1 MILKNVENKENKTAT
16 FQVESD
22 AAEFESAVNG
32 AYLKNKASI
41 NIPGFRKGKAPRAVV
56 EGMYGAEVF
65 YQDAMDE
72 LAPKAFEFGLDE
84 SKLRMVGTPS
94 IVDVNVTDDRTASYT
109 FEVTLYPEVTLCQ
122 YKGLEAE
129 HKDESVSDEDVDNE
143 LNSVRKRNARMIDID
158 DRAAELGDTVDIDFD
173 GYLDGERFDGGKAE
187 GYSLE
192 LGSNSFVPGFEDQV
206 VGMKIGEE
214 KDIDI
219 TFPENYT
226 PELAGKAVVF
236 KIKLNGITTPELPEL
251 DDEFAKDVSE
261 FDTLDEYKTSLRG
274 DLEKRKKDEAENDFR
289 ANILKQAVNNLQAEI
304 PECMILEKV
313 EQTIRDNGAVPA
325 TIAVIGGR
333 LKAGLSH
340 EEIEYL
346 GKTGRGV
353 AKASRRDLP
362 ALVARGADGATTVTT
377 TMIIAHMA
385 GINVFATGGIGGV
398 HRGAEVTMDI
408 SADLE
413 ELAQTPV
420 MVVCAGA
427 KSILDLG
434 LTLEYLETKGVPVIG
449 YSTDE
454 LPAFYTRKSG
464 FGVDYRVDS
473 PEELAAMFRA
483 QRELNYKGGMLVT
496 NPIPEQYAMDKE
508 VIDKAIEQALAEA
521 KEQHV
526 HGKETTPFL
535 LARVV
540 ELTGGDSLESNI
552 KLVLNNAT
560 VAAKTA
566 AELAK

>member
-109 FEVTLYPEVTLCQ
+109 FEVTLYPEVTLGQ

-129 HKDESVSDEDVDNE
+129 RKDESVSDEDVDNE

-192 LGSNSFVPGFEDQV
+192 LGSNSFVPGFEDQI

-214 KDIDI
+214 KDINI

-261 FDTLDEYKTSLRG
+261 FDTLDEYKGSLREN
-274 DLEKRKKDEAENDFR
+274 LEKRKKDEAENDFR
-289 ANILKQAVNNLQAEI
+289 ANVLKQAVNNLKAEI

-313 EQTIRDNGAVPA
+313 EQTIRDYASNFGMTDRSVPLEN
-325 TIAVIGGR
+325 
-333 LKAGLSH
+333 LKEMMGLSDEVVENNIRPAAEFQVKTDLLLDKIKD
-340 EEIEYL
+340 EEKLEVTEEAFNEYL
-346 GKTGRGV
+346 N
-353 AKASRRDLP
+353 KAAEDVK
-362 ALVARGADGATTVTT
+362 ATADQLKNYFGEAFIKAEQLKEMATNL
-377 TMIIAHMA
+377 I
-385 GINVFATGGIGGV
+385 
-398 HRGAEVTMDI
+398 
-408 SADLE
+408 
-413 ELAQTPV
+413 
-420 MVVCAGA
+420 
-427 KSILDLG
+427 
-434 LTLEYLETKGVPVIG
+434 
-449 YSTDE
+449 
-454 LPAFYTRKSG
+454 
-464 FGVDYRVDS
+464 VDS
-473 PEELAAMFRA
+473 AKVKAAEAEEKPKKARKPKAPKA
-483 QRELNYKGGMLVT
+483 E
-496 NPIPEQYAMDKE
+496 
-508 VIDKAIEQALAEA
+508 DKAEETEA
-521 KEQHV
+521 
-526 HGKETTPFL
+526 
-535 LARVV
+535 
-540 ELTGGDSLESNI
+540 
-552 KLVLNNAT
+552 
-560 VAAKTA
+560 A
-566 AELAK
+566 AEEPKAE

>member
-109 FEVTLYPEVTLCQ
+109 FEVTLYPEVTLGQ

-129 HKDESVSDEDVDNE
+129 RKDESVSDEDVDNE

-158 DRAAELGDTVDIDFD
+158 DRAAEMGDTVDIDFD

-192 LGSNSFVPGFEDQV
+192 LGSNSFVPGFEDQI

-214 KDIDI
+214 KDINI

-236 KIKLNGITTPELPEL
+236 KIKLNGITAPELPEL

-261 FDTLDEYKTSLRG
+261 FDTLDEYKGSLREN
-274 DLEKRKKDEAENDFR
+274 LEKRKKDEAENDFR
-289 ANILKQAVNNLQAEI
+289 ANVLKQAVNNLKAEI

-313 EQTIRDNGAVPA
+313 EQTIRDYASNFGMTDRSVPLEN
-325 TIAVIGGR
+325 
-333 LKAGLSH
+333 LKEMMGLSDEVVENNIRPAAEFQVKTDLLLDKIKD
-340 EEIEYL
+340 EEKLEVTEEAFNEYL
-346 GKTGRGV
+346 NKV
-353 AKASRRDLP
+353 AEDVKAT
-362 ALVARGADGATTVTT
+362 ADQLKNYFGEAFIKAEQLKEMATNLIVDS
-377 TMIIAHMA
+377 AKVKA
-385 GINVFATGGIGGV
+385 
-398 HRGAEVTMDI
+398 AET
-408 SADLE
+408 E
-413 ELAQTPV
+413 EKP
-420 MVVCAGA
+420 
-427 KSILDLG
+427 K
-434 LTLEYLETKGVPVIG
+434 K
-449 YSTDE
+449 
-454 LPAFYTRKSG
+454 TRKP
-464 FGVDYRVDS
+464 RA
-473 PEELAAMFRA
+473 PKAEKKAEET
-483 QRELNYKGGMLVT
+483 ET
-496 NPIPEQYAMDKE
+496 
-508 VIDKAIEQALAEA
+508 AEA
-521 KEQHV
+521 
-526 HGKETTPFL
+526 
-535 LARVV
+535 
-540 ELTGGDSLESNI
+540 
-552 KLVLNNAT
+552 
-560 VAAKTA
+560 
-566 AELAK
+566 AEPASEEPKAE

>member
-109 FEVTLYPEVTLCQ
+109 FEVTLYPEVTLGQ

-129 HKDESVSDEDVDNE
+129 RKDESVSDEDVDNE

-158 DRAAELGDTVDIDFD
+158 DRAAEMGDTVDIDFD

-192 LGSNSFVPGFEDQV
+192 LGSNSFVPGFEEQV
-206 VGMKIGEE
+206 AGMKIGEE

-261 FDTLDEYKTSLRG
+261 FDTLDEYKTSLRE

-289 ANILKQAVNNLQAEI
+289 ANILKQAVNNIQAEI

-313 EQTIRDNGAVPA
+313 EQTIRDYASNFGMTDRSVPLES
-325 TIAVIGGR
+325 
-333 LKAGLSH
+333 LKEMMGLSDEVVENNIRPAAEFQVKTDLLLDKIK
-340 EEIEYL
+340 EEEKLEVTEEAFNEYL
-346 GKTGRGV
+346 NKV
-353 AKASRRDLP
+353 AEDVKAT
-362 ALVARGADGATTVTT
+362 ADQLKNYFGEAFIKAEQLKEMATNL
-377 TMIIAHMA
+377 I
-385 GINVFATGGIGGV
+385 
-398 HRGAEVTMDI
+398 
-408 SADLE
+408 
-413 ELAQTPV
+413 
-420 MVVCAGA
+420 
-427 KSILDLG
+427 
-434 LTLEYLETKGVPVIG
+434 
-449 YSTDE
+449 
-454 LPAFYTRKSG
+454 
-464 FGVDYRVDS
+464 VDS
-473 PEELAAMFRA
+473 A
-483 QRELNYKGGMLVT
+483 KV
-496 NPIPEQYAMDKE
+496 
-508 VIDKAIEQALAEA
+508 KAAEA
-521 KEQHV
+521 EEKPKKARKPKAPKAEE
-526 HGKETTPFL
+526 KAEETE
-535 LARVV
+535 A
-540 ELTGGDSLESNI
+540 
-552 KLVLNNAT
+552 
-560 VAAKTA
+560 A
-566 AELAK
+566 AEEPKAE

>member
-109 FEVTLYPEVTLCQ
+109 FEVTLYPEVTLGQ

-129 HKDESVSDEDVDNE
+129 RKDESVSDEDVDNE

-158 DRAAELGDTVDIDFD
+158 DRAAEMGDTVDIDFD

-192 LGSNSFVPGFEDQV
+192 LGSNSFVPGFEDQI

-261 FDTLDEYKTSLRG
+261 FDTLDEYKGSLREN
-274 DLEKRKKDEAENDFR
+274 LEKRKKDEAENDFR
-289 ANILKQAVNNLQAEI
+289 ANVLKQAVNNLKAEI

-313 EQTIRDNGAVPA
+313 EQTIRDYASNFGMTDRSVPLEN
-325 TIAVIGGR
+325 
-333 LKAGLSH
+333 LKEMMGLSDEVVENNIRPAAEFQVKTDLLLDKIKD
-340 EEIEYL
+340 EEKLEVTEEAFNEYL
-346 GKTGRGV
+346 NKV
-353 AKASRRDLP
+353 AEDVKAT
-362 ALVARGADGATTVTT
+362 ADQLKNYFGEAFIKAEQLKEMATNL
-377 TMIIAHMA
+377 I
-385 GINVFATGGIGGV
+385 
-398 HRGAEVTMDI
+398 
-408 SADLE
+408 
-413 ELAQTPV
+413 
-420 MVVCAGA
+420 
-427 KSILDLG
+427 
-434 LTLEYLETKGVPVIG
+434 
-449 YSTDE
+449 
-454 LPAFYTRKSG
+454 
-464 FGVDYRVDS
+464 VDS
-473 PEELAAMFRA
+473 A
-483 QRELNYKGGMLVT
+483 KV
-496 NPIPEQYAMDKE
+496 
-508 VIDKAIEQALAEA
+508 KAAEA
-521 KEQHV
+521 
-526 HGKETTPFL
+526 ETEEKPKK
-535 LARVV
+535 ARKPRAPKA
-540 ELTGGDSLESNI
+540 E
-552 KLVLNNAT
+552 K
-560 VAAKTA
+560 A
-566 AELAK
+566 AEETETAEAAEPAAEEPKAE

>member
-109 FEVTLYPEVTLCQ
+109 FEVTLYPEVTLGQ

-173 GYLDGERFDGGKAE
+173 GYLDGERSE

-313 EQTIRDNGAVPA
+313 EQTIRDYASNFGMTDRSVPLEN
-325 TIAVIGGR
+325 
-333 LKAGLSH
+333 LKEMMGLSDEVVENNIRPAAEFQVKTDLLLDKIKD
-340 EEIEYL
+340 EEKLEVTEEAFNEYL
-346 GKTGRGV
+346 NKV
-353 AKASRRDLP
+353 AEDVKAT
-362 ALVARGADGATTVTT
+362 ADQLKNYFGEAFIKAEQLKEMATNL
-377 TMIIAHMA
+377 I
-385 GINVFATGGIGGV
+385 
-398 HRGAEVTMDI
+398 
-408 SADLE
+408 
-413 ELAQTPV
+413 
-420 MVVCAGA
+420 
-427 KSILDLG
+427 
-434 LTLEYLETKGVPVIG
+434 
-449 YSTDE
+449 
-454 LPAFYTRKSG
+454 
-464 FGVDYRVDS
+464 VDS
-473 PEELAAMFRA
+473 AKVKAAEAEEKPKKARKPKTPKA
-483 QRELNYKGGMLVT
+483 
-496 NPIPEQYAMDKE
+496 D
-508 VIDKAIEQALAEA
+508 DKAEETEA
-521 KEQHV
+521 
-526 HGKETTPFL
+526 
-535 LARVV
+535 
-540 ELTGGDSLESNI
+540 
-552 KLVLNNAT
+552 
-560 VAAKTA
+560 A
-566 AELAK
+566 AEEPKAE

>member
-109 FEVTLYPEVTLCQ
+109 FEVTLYPEVTLGQ

-129 HKDESVSDEDVDNE
+129 RKDESVSDEDVDNE

-261 FDTLDEYKTSLRG
+261 FDTLDEYKGSLREN
-274 DLEKRKKDEAENDFR
+274 LEKRKKDEAENDFR
-289 ANILKQAVNNLQAEI
+289 ANVLKQAVNNLKAEI

-313 EQTIRDNGAVPA
+313 EQTIRDYASNFGMTDRSVPLEN
-325 TIAVIGGR
+325 
-333 LKAGLSH
+333 LKEMMGLSDEVVENNIRPAAEFQVKTDLLLDKIKD
-340 EEIEYL
+340 EEKLEVTEEAFNEYL
-346 GKTGRGV
+346 NKV
-353 AKASRRDLP
+353 AEDVKAT
-362 ALVARGADGATTVTT
+362 ADQLKNYFGEAFIKAEQLKEMATNL
-377 TMIIAHMA
+377 I
-385 GINVFATGGIGGV
+385 
-398 HRGAEVTMDI
+398 
-408 SADLE
+408 
-413 ELAQTPV
+413 
-420 MVVCAGA
+420 
-427 KSILDLG
+427 
-434 LTLEYLETKGVPVIG
+434 
-449 YSTDE
+449 
-454 LPAFYTRKSG
+454 
-464 FGVDYRVDS
+464 VDS
-473 PEELAAMFRA
+473 AKVKAAEAEEKPKKARKPKAPKA
-483 QRELNYKGGMLVT
+483 E
-496 NPIPEQYAMDKE
+496 
-508 VIDKAIEQALAEA
+508 DKAEETEA
-521 KEQHV
+521 
-526 HGKETTPFL
+526 
-535 LARVV
+535 
-540 ELTGGDSLESNI
+540 
-552 KLVLNNAT
+552 
-560 VAAKTA
+560 A
-566 AELAK
+566 AEEPKAE

>member
-94 IVDVNVTDDRTASYT
+94 IVDVNLTDDRTASYT
-109 FEVTLYPEVTLCQ
+109 FEVTLYPEVTLGQ

-129 HKDESVSDEDVDNE
+129 RKDESVSDEDVDNE

-192 LGSNSFVPGFEDQV
+192 LGSNSFVPGFEDQI

-214 KDIDI
+214 KDINI

-261 FDTLDEYKTSLRG
+261 FDTLDEYKGSLREN
-274 DLEKRKKDEAENDFR
+274 LEKRKKDEAENDFR
-289 ANILKQAVNNLQAEI
+289 ANVLKQAVNNLKAEI

-313 EQTIRDNGAVPA
+313 EQTIRDYASNFGMTDRSVPLEN
-325 TIAVIGGR
+325 
-333 LKAGLSH
+333 LKEMMGLSDEVVENNIRPAAEFQVKTDLLLDKIKD
-340 EEIEYL
+340 EEKIEVTEEAFNEYL
-346 GKTGRGV
+346 NKV
-353 AKASRRDLP
+353 AEDVKAT
-362 ALVARGADGATTVTT
+362 ADQLKNYFGEAFIKAEQLKEMATNL
-377 TMIIAHMA
+377 I
-385 GINVFATGGIGGV
+385 
-398 HRGAEVTMDI
+398 
-408 SADLE
+408 
-413 ELAQTPV
+413 
-420 MVVCAGA
+420 
-427 KSILDLG
+427 
-434 LTLEYLETKGVPVIG
+434 
-449 YSTDE
+449 
-454 LPAFYTRKSG
+454 
-464 FGVDYRVDS
+464 VDS
-473 PEELAAMFRA
+473 AKVKAAEAEEKPKKARKPKAPKA
-483 QRELNYKGGMLVT
+483 E
-496 NPIPEQYAMDKE
+496 
-508 VIDKAIEQALAEA
+508 DKAEETEA
-521 KEQHV
+521 
-526 HGKETTPFL
+526 
-535 LARVV
+535 
-540 ELTGGDSLESNI
+540 
-552 KLVLNNAT
+552 
-560 VAAKTA
+560 A
-566 AELAK
+566 AEEPKAE

>member
-109 FEVTLYPEVTLCQ
+109 FEVTLYPEVTLGQ

-129 HKDESVSDEDVDNE
+129 RKDESVSDEDVDNE

-158 DRAAELGDTVDIDFD
+158 DRAAEMGDTVDIDFD

-192 LGSNSFVPGFEDQV
+192 LGSNSFVPGFEDQI

-261 FDTLDEYKTSLRG
+261 FDTLDEYKGSLREN
-274 DLEKRKKDEAENDFR
+274 LEKRKKDEAENDFR
-289 ANILKQAVNNLQAEI
+289 ANVLKQAVNNLKAEI

-313 EQTIRDNGAVPA
+313 EQTIRDYASNFGMTDRSVPLEN
-325 TIAVIGGR
+325 
-333 LKAGLSH
+333 LKEMMGLSDEVVENNIRPAAEFQVKTDLLLDKIKD
-340 EEIEYL
+340 EEKLEVTEEAFNEYL
-346 GKTGRGV
+346 NKV
-353 AKASRRDLP
+353 AEDVKAT
-362 ALVARGADGATTVTT
+362 ADQLKNYFGEAFIKAEQLKEMATNL
-377 TMIIAHMA
+377 I
-385 GINVFATGGIGGV
+385 
-398 HRGAEVTMDI
+398 
-408 SADLE
+408 
-413 ELAQTPV
+413 
-420 MVVCAGA
+420 
-427 KSILDLG
+427 
-434 LTLEYLETKGVPVIG
+434 
-449 YSTDE
+449 
-454 LPAFYTRKSG
+454 
-464 FGVDYRVDS
+464 VDS
-473 PEELAAMFRA
+473 A
-483 QRELNYKGGMLVT
+483 KV
-496 NPIPEQYAMDKE
+496 
-508 VIDKAIEQALAEA
+508 KAAEA
-521 KEQHV
+521 
-526 HGKETTPFL
+526 ETEEKPKK
-535 LARVV
+535 ARKPRAPKA
-540 ELTGGDSLESNI
+540 E
-552 KLVLNNAT
+552 K
-560 VAAKTA
+560 A
-566 AELAK
+566 AEETENAEAAEPAAEEPKAE

>member
-41 NIPGFRKGKAPRAVV
+41 NIPGFRKGKAPRTVV

-109 FEVTLYPEVTLCQ
+109 FEVTLYPEVTLGQ

-129 HKDESVSDEDVDNE
+129 RKDESVSDEDVDNE

-158 DRAAELGDTVDIDFD
+158 DRAAEMGDTVDIDFD

-192 LGSNSFVPGFEDQV
+192 LGSNSFVPGFEDQI

-261 FDTLDEYKTSLRG
+261 FDTLDEYKGSLREN
-274 DLEKRKKDEAENDFR
+274 LEKRKKDEAENDFR
-289 ANILKQAVNNLQAEI
+289 ANVLKQAVNNLKAEI

-313 EQTIRDNGAVPA
+313 EQTIRDYASNFGMTDRSVPLES
-325 TIAVIGGR
+325 
-333 LKAGLSH
+333 LKEMMGLSDEVVENNIRPAAEFQVKTDLLLDKIKD
-340 EEIEYL
+340 EEKLEVTEEAFNEYL
-346 GKTGRGV
+346 DKV
-353 AKASRRDLP
+353 AEDVKAT
-362 ALVARGADGATTVTT
+362 ADQLKNYFGEAFIKAEQLKEMATNLIVDS
-377 TMIIAHMA
+377 AKVKA
-385 GINVFATGGIGGV
+385 
-398 HRGAEVTMDI
+398 AET
-408 SADLE
+408 E
-413 ELAQTPV
+413 EKPR
-420 MVVCAGA
+420 
-427 KSILDLG
+427 K
-434 LTLEYLETKGVPVIG
+434 
-449 YSTDE
+449 
-454 LPAFYTRKSG
+454 TRKP
-464 FGVDYRVDS
+464 RA
-473 PEELAAMFRA
+473 PKAEKKAEET
-483 QRELNYKGGMLVT
+483 ET
-496 NPIPEQYAMDKE
+496 
-508 VIDKAIEQALAEA
+508 AEA
-521 KEQHV
+521 
-526 HGKETTPFL
+526 
-535 LARVV
+535 
-540 ELTGGDSLESNI
+540 
-552 KLVLNNAT
+552 
-560 VAAKTA
+560 
-566 AELAK
+566 AEPAEEEPKAE

>member
-109 FEVTLYPEVTLCQ
+109 FEVTLYPEVTLGQ

-129 HKDESVSDEDVDNE
+129 RKDESVSDEDIDNE

-158 DRAAELGDTVDIDFD
+158 DRAAEMGDTVDIDFD

-192 LGSNSFVPGFEDQV
+192 LGSNSFVPGFEDQI

-236 KIKLNGITTPELPEL
+236 KIKLNGITTSELPEL

-261 FDTLDEYKTSLRG
+261 FDTLDEYKGSLREN
-274 DLEKRKKDEAENDFR
+274 LEKRKKDEAENDFR
-289 ANILKQAVNNLQAEI
+289 ANVLKQAVNNLKAEI

-313 EQTIRDNGAVPA
+313 EQTIRDYASNFGMTDRSVPLESLKEMMGLSDEVVENNIRPAAEFQVKTDLLLDKIKDEEKLEVTEEAFNEYLNKVAEDVKATADQLKNYFGEAFIKAEQLKEMATNLIVDSAKVKAAETEEKPKKARKPRAPKAEKKAEETETAEPA
-325 TIAVIGGR
+325 TEEP
-333 LKAGLSH
+333 KA
-340 EEIEYL
+340 E
-346 GKTGRGV
+346 
-353 AKASRRDLP
+353 
-362 ALVARGADGATTVTT
+362 
-377 TMIIAHMA
+377 
-385 GINVFATGGIGGV
+385 
-398 HRGAEVTMDI
+398 
-408 SADLE
+408 
-413 ELAQTPV
+413 
-420 MVVCAGA
+420 
-427 KSILDLG
+427 
-434 LTLEYLETKGVPVIG
+434 
-449 YSTDE
+449 
-454 LPAFYTRKSG
+454 
-464 FGVDYRVDS
+464 
-473 PEELAAMFRA
+473 
-483 QRELNYKGGMLVT
+483 
-496 NPIPEQYAMDKE
+496 
-508 VIDKAIEQALAEA
+508 
-521 KEQHV
+521 
-526 HGKETTPFL
+526 
-535 LARVV
+535 
-540 ELTGGDSLESNI
+540 
-552 KLVLNNAT
+552 
-560 VAAKTA
+560 
-566 AELAK
+566 

>member
-109 FEVTLYPEVTLCQ
+109 FEVTLYPEVTLGQ

-129 HKDESVSDEDVDNE
+129 RKDESVSDEDVDNE

-158 DRAAELGDTVDIDFD
+158 DRAAEMGDTVDIDFD

-261 FDTLDEYKTSLRG
+261 FDTLDEYKASLRG

-313 EQTIRDNGAVPA
+313 EQTIRDYASNFGMTDRSVPLEN
-325 TIAVIGGR
+325 
-333 LKAGLSH
+333 LKEMMGLSDEVVENNIRPAAEFQVKTDLLLDKIKD
-340 EEIEYL
+340 EEKLEVTEEAFNEYL
-346 GKTGRGV
+346 NKV
-353 AKASRRDLP
+353 AEDVKAT
-362 ALVARGADGATTVTT
+362 ADQLKNYFGEAFIKAEQLKEMATNL
-377 TMIIAHMA
+377 I
-385 GINVFATGGIGGV
+385 
-398 HRGAEVTMDI
+398 
-408 SADLE
+408 
-413 ELAQTPV
+413 
-420 MVVCAGA
+420 
-427 KSILDLG
+427 
-434 LTLEYLETKGVPVIG
+434 
-449 YSTDE
+449 
-454 LPAFYTRKSG
+454 
-464 FGVDYRVDS
+464 VDS
-473 PEELAAMFRA
+473 AKVKAAEAEEKPKKARKPKAPKA
-483 QRELNYKGGMLVT
+483 E
-496 NPIPEQYAMDKE
+496 
-508 VIDKAIEQALAEA
+508 DKAEETEA
-521 KEQHV
+521 
-526 HGKETTPFL
+526 
-535 LARVV
+535 
-540 ELTGGDSLESNI
+540 
-552 KLVLNNAT
+552 
-560 VAAKTA
+560 A
-566 AELAK
+566 AEEPKAE

>member
-109 FEVTLYPEVTLCQ
+109 FEVTLYPEVTLGQ

-129 HKDESVSDEDVDNE
+129 RKDESVSDEDVDNE

-192 LGSNSFVPGFEDQV
+192 LGSNSFVPGFEDQI

-214 KDIDI
+214 KDINI

-261 FDTLDEYKTSLRG
+261 FDTLDEYKGSLREN
-274 DLEKRKKDEAENDFR
+274 LEKRKKDEAENDFR
-289 ANILKQAVNNLQAEI
+289 ANVLKQAVNNLKAEI

-313 EQTIRDNGAVPA
+313 EQTIRDYASNFGMTDRSVPLEN
-325 TIAVIGGR
+325 
-333 LKAGLSH
+333 LKEMMGLSDEVVENNIRPAAEFQVKTDLLLDKIKD
-340 EEIEYL
+340 EEKLEVTEEAFNEYL
-346 GKTGRGV
+346 NKV
-353 AKASRRDLP
+353 AEDVKAT
-362 ALVARGADGATTVTT
+362 ADQLKNYFGEAFIKAEQLKEMATNL
-377 TMIIAHMA
+377 I
-385 GINVFATGGIGGV
+385 
-398 HRGAEVTMDI
+398 
-408 SADLE
+408 
-413 ELAQTPV
+413 
-420 MVVCAGA
+420 
-427 KSILDLG
+427 
-434 LTLEYLETKGVPVIG
+434 
-449 YSTDE
+449 
-454 LPAFYTRKSG
+454 
-464 FGVDYRVDS
+464 VDS
-473 PEELAAMFRA
+473 AKVKAAEAEEKPKKARKPKAPKA
-483 QRELNYKGGMLVT
+483 E
-496 NPIPEQYAMDKE
+496 
-508 VIDKAIEQALAEA
+508 DKAEETEA
-521 KEQHV
+521 
-526 HGKETTPFL
+526 
-535 LARVV
+535 
-540 ELTGGDSLESNI
+540 
-552 KLVLNNAT
+552 
-560 VAAKTA
+560 A
-566 AELAK
+566 AEEPKAE

>member
-41 NIPGFRKGKAPRAVV
+41 NIPGFRKGKAPRTVV

-94 IVDVNVTDDRTASYT
+94 IVDVTVTDDRTASYT
-109 FEVTLYPEVTLCQ
+109 FEVTLYPEVTLGQ

-129 HKDESVSDEDVDNE
+129 RKDESVSDEDVDNE

-158 DRAAELGDTVDIDFD
+158 GRAAELGDTVDIDFD

-192 LGSNSFVPGFEDQV
+192 LGSNSFVPGFEDQI

-261 FDTLDEYKTSLRG
+261 FDTLDEYKGSLREN
-274 DLEKRKKDEAENDFR
+274 LEKRKKDEAENDFR
-289 ANILKQAVNNLQAEI
+289 ANILKQAVNNLKAEI

-313 EQTIRDNGAVPA
+313 EQTIRDYASNFGMTDRSVPLEN
-325 TIAVIGGR
+325 
-333 LKAGLSH
+333 LKEMMGLSDEVVENNIRPAAEFQVKTDLLLDKIKD
-340 EEIEYL
+340 EEKLEVTEEAFNEYL
-346 GKTGRGV
+346 NKV
-353 AKASRRDLP
+353 AEDVKAT
-362 ALVARGADGATTVTT
+362 ADQLKNYFGEAFIKAEQLKEMATNL
-377 TMIIAHMA
+377 I
-385 GINVFATGGIGGV
+385 
-398 HRGAEVTMDI
+398 
-408 SADLE
+408 
-413 ELAQTPV
+413 
-420 MVVCAGA
+420 
-427 KSILDLG
+427 
-434 LTLEYLETKGVPVIG
+434 
-449 YSTDE
+449 
-454 LPAFYTRKSG
+454 
-464 FGVDYRVDS
+464 VDS
-473 PEELAAMFRA
+473 AKVKAAEAEEKPKKARKPKAPKA
-483 QRELNYKGGMLVT
+483 E
-496 NPIPEQYAMDKE
+496 
-508 VIDKAIEQALAEA
+508 DKAEETEA
-521 KEQHV
+521 
-526 HGKETTPFL
+526 
-535 LARVV
+535 
-540 ELTGGDSLESNI
+540 
-552 KLVLNNAT
+552 
-560 VAAKTA
+560 A
-566 AELAK
+566 AEEPKAE

>member
-109 FEVTLYPEVTLCQ
+109 FEVTLYPEVTLGQ

-129 HKDESVSDEDVDNE
+129 RKDESVSDEDVDNE

-214 KDIDI
+214 KDINI

-261 FDTLDEYKTSLRG
+261 FDTLDEYKTSLRE
-274 DLEKRKKDEAENDFR
+274 DLEKRRKDEAENDFR

-313 EQTIRDNGAVPA
+313 EQTIRDYASNFGMTDRSVPLEN
-325 TIAVIGGR
+325 
-333 LKAGLSH
+333 LKEMMGLSDEVVENNIRPAAEFQVKTDLLLDKIK
-340 EEIEYL
+340 EEEKLEVTEEAFNEYL
-346 GKTGRGV
+346 NKV
-353 AKASRRDLP
+353 AEDVKAT
-362 ALVARGADGATTVTT
+362 ADQLKNYFGEAFIKAEQLKEMATNL
-377 TMIIAHMA
+377 I
-385 GINVFATGGIGGV
+385 
-398 HRGAEVTMDI
+398 
-408 SADLE
+408 
-413 ELAQTPV
+413 
-420 MVVCAGA
+420 
-427 KSILDLG
+427 
-434 LTLEYLETKGVPVIG
+434 
-449 YSTDE
+449 
-454 LPAFYTRKSG
+454 
-464 FGVDYRVDS
+464 VDS
-473 PEELAAMFRA
+473 AKVKAVEEEEKPKKAA
-483 QRELNYKGGMLVT
+483 KKT
-496 NPIPEQYAMDKE
+496 
-508 VIDKAIEQALAEA
+508 KAPKAEQAEETEA
-521 KEQHV
+521 
-526 HGKETTPFL
+526 
-535 LARVV
+535 
-540 ELTGGDSLESNI
+540 
-552 KLVLNNAT
+552 
-560 VAAKTA
+560 A
-566 AELAK
+566 AEEPKAE

>member
-94 IVDVNVTDDRTASYT
+94 IIDVNVTDDRTASYT
-109 FEVTLYPEVTLCQ
+109 FEVTLYPEVTLGQ

-129 HKDESVSDEDVDNE
+129 RKDESVSDEDVDNE

-158 DRAAELGDTVDIDFD
+158 DRAAEMGDTVDIDFD

-192 LGSNSFVPGFEDQV
+192 LGSNSFVPGFEDQI

-236 KIKLNGITTPELPEL
+236 KIKLNGITAPELPEL

-261 FDTLDEYKTSLRG
+261 FDTLDEYKGSLREN
-274 DLEKRKKDEAENDFR
+274 LEKRKKDEAENDFR
-289 ANILKQAVNNLQAEI
+289 ANVLKQAVNNLKAEI

-313 EQTIRDNGAVPA
+313 EQTIRDYASNFGMTDRSVPLEN
-325 TIAVIGGR
+325 
-333 LKAGLSH
+333 LKEMMGLSDEVVENNIRPAAEFQVKTDLLLDKIKD
-340 EEIEYL
+340 EEKLEVTEEAFNEYL
-346 GKTGRGV
+346 NKV
-353 AKASRRDLP
+353 AEDVKAT
-362 ALVARGADGATTVTT
+362 ADQLKNYFGEAFIKAEQLKEMATNL
-377 TMIIAHMA
+377 I
-385 GINVFATGGIGGV
+385 
-398 HRGAEVTMDI
+398 
-408 SADLE
+408 
-413 ELAQTPV
+413 
-420 MVVCAGA
+420 
-427 KSILDLG
+427 
-434 LTLEYLETKGVPVIG
+434 
-449 YSTDE
+449 
-454 LPAFYTRKSG
+454 
-464 FGVDYRVDS
+464 VDS
-473 PEELAAMFRA
+473 AKVKAAETEEKPKKTKKPRA
-483 QRELNYKGGMLVT
+483 
-496 NPIPEQYAMDKE
+496 P
-508 VIDKAIEQALAEA
+508 KAEKKAEETETAEA
-521 KEQHV
+521 AEPASEEPKE
-526 HGKETTPFL
+526 E
-535 LARVV
+535 
-540 ELTGGDSLESNI
+540 
-552 KLVLNNAT
+552 
-560 VAAKTA
+560 
-566 AELAK
+566 

>member
-1 MILKNVENKENKTAT
+1 MILKNVENKENNTAT

-109 FEVTLYPEVTLCQ
+109 FEVTLYPEVTLGQ

-129 HKDESVSDEDVDNE
+129 RKDESVSDEDVDNE

-192 LGSNSFVPGFEDQV
+192 LGSNSFVPGFEDQI

-313 EQTIRDNGAVPA
+313 EQTIRDYASNFGMTDRSVPLEN
-325 TIAVIGGR
+325 
-333 LKAGLSH
+333 LKEMMGLSDEVVENNIRPAAEFQVKTDLLLDKIKD
-340 EEIEYL
+340 EEKLEVTEEAFNEYL
-346 GKTGRGV
+346 NKV
-353 AKASRRDLP
+353 AEDVKAT
-362 ALVARGADGATTVTT
+362 ADQLKNYFGEAFIKAEQLKEMATNLIVDS
-377 TMIIAHMA
+377 AKVKA
-385 GINVFATGGIGGV
+385 
-398 HRGAEVTMDI
+398 AET
-408 SADLE
+408 E
-413 ELAQTPV
+413 EKP
-420 MVVCAGA
+420 
-427 KSILDLG
+427 K
-434 LTLEYLETKGVPVIG
+434 K
-449 YSTDE
+449 
-454 LPAFYTRKSG
+454 TRKP
-464 FGVDYRVDS
+464 RA
-473 PEELAAMFRA
+473 PKAEKKAEET
-483 QRELNYKGGMLVT
+483 ET
-496 NPIPEQYAMDKE
+496 
-508 VIDKAIEQALAEA
+508 AEA
-521 KEQHV
+521 
-526 HGKETTPFL
+526 
-535 LARVV
+535 
-540 ELTGGDSLESNI
+540 
-552 KLVLNNAT
+552 
-560 VAAKTA
+560 
-566 AELAK
+566 AEPAEEEPKAE

>member
-41 NIPGFRKGKAPRAVV
+41 NIPGFRKGKAPRTVV

-109 FEVTLYPEVTLCQ
+109 FEVTLYPEVTLGQ

-129 HKDESVSDEDVDNE
+129 RKDESVSDEDVDNE

-192 LGSNSFVPGFEDQV
+192 LGSNSFVPGFEDQI

-261 FDTLDEYKTSLRG
+261 FDTLDEYKTSLRW

-313 EQTIRDNGAVPA
+313 EQTIRDYASNFGMTDRSVPLEN
-325 TIAVIGGR
+325 
-333 LKAGLSH
+333 LKEMMGLSDEVVENNIRPAAEFQVKTDLLLDKIKD
-340 EEIEYL
+340 EEKLEVTEEAFNEYL
-346 GKTGRGV
+346 NKV
-353 AKASRRDLP
+353 AEDVKAT
-362 ALVARGADGATTVTT
+362 ADQLKNYFGEAFIKAEQLKEMATNL
-377 TMIIAHMA
+377 I
-385 GINVFATGGIGGV
+385 
-398 HRGAEVTMDI
+398 
-408 SADLE
+408 
-413 ELAQTPV
+413 
-420 MVVCAGA
+420 
-427 KSILDLG
+427 
-434 LTLEYLETKGVPVIG
+434 
-449 YSTDE
+449 
-454 LPAFYTRKSG
+454 
-464 FGVDYRVDS
+464 VDS
-473 PEELAAMFRA
+473 AKVKAAEAEEKPKKARKPKAPKA
-483 QRELNYKGGMLVT
+483 E
-496 NPIPEQYAMDKE
+496 
-508 VIDKAIEQALAEA
+508 DKAEETEA
-521 KEQHV
+521 
-526 HGKETTPFL
+526 
-535 LARVV
+535 
-540 ELTGGDSLESNI
+540 
-552 KLVLNNAT
+552 
-560 VAAKTA
+560 A
-566 AELAK
+566 AEEPKAE

>member
-94 IVDVNVTDDRTASYT
+94 IIDVNVTDDRTASYT
-109 FEVTLYPEVTLCQ
+109 FEVTLYPEVTLGQ

-129 HKDESVSDEDVDNE
+129 RKDESVSDEDVDNE

-158 DRAAELGDTVDIDFD
+158 DRAAEMGDTVDIDFD

-192 LGSNSFVPGFEDQV
+192 LGSNSFVPGFEDQII
-206 VGMKIGEE
+206 GMKIGEE

-236 KIKLNGITTPELPEL
+236 EIKLNGITTPELPEL

-261 FDTLDEYKTSLRG
+261 FDTLDEYKGSLREN
-274 DLEKRKKDEAENDFR
+274 LEKRKKDEAENDFR
-289 ANILKQAVNNLQAEI
+289 ANVLKQAVNNLKAEI

-313 EQTIRDNGAVPA
+313 EQTIRDYASNFGMTDRSVPLEN
-325 TIAVIGGR
+325 
-333 LKAGLSH
+333 LKEMMGLSDEVVENNIRPAAEFQVKTDLLLDKIKD
-340 EEIEYL
+340 EEKLEVTEEAFNEYL
-346 GKTGRGV
+346 DKV
-353 AKASRRDLP
+353 AEDVKAT
-362 ALVARGADGATTVTT
+362 ADQLKNYFGEAFIKAEQLKEMATNLIVDS
-377 TMIIAHMA
+377 AKVKA
-385 GINVFATGGIGGV
+385 
-398 HRGAEVTMDI
+398 AET
-408 SADLE
+408 E
-413 ELAQTPV
+413 EKP
-420 MVVCAGA
+420 
-427 KSILDLG
+427 K
-434 LTLEYLETKGVPVIG
+434 K
-449 YSTDE
+449 
-454 LPAFYTRKSG
+454 TRKP
-464 FGVDYRVDS
+464 RA
-473 PEELAAMFRA
+473 PKAEKKAEET
-483 QRELNYKGGMLVT
+483 ET
-496 NPIPEQYAMDKE
+496 
-508 VIDKAIEQALAEA
+508 AEA
-521 KEQHV
+521 
-526 HGKETTPFL
+526 
-535 LARVV
+535 
-540 ELTGGDSLESNI
+540 
-552 KLVLNNAT
+552 
-560 VAAKTA
+560 
-566 AELAK
+566 AEPAEEEPKAE

>member
-109 FEVTLYPEVTLCQ
+109 FEVTLYPEVTLGQ

-129 HKDESVSDEDVDNE
+129 RKDESVSDEDVDNE

-158 DRAAELGDTVDIDFD
+158 DRAAEMGDTVDIDFD

-192 LGSNSFVPGFEDQV
+192 LGSNSFVPGFEDQI

-261 FDTLDEYKTSLRG
+261 FDTLDEYKTSLREN
-274 DLEKRKKDEAENDFR
+274 LEKRKKDEAENDFR
-289 ANILKQAVNNLQAEI
+289 ANVLKQAVNNLQAEI

-313 EQTIRDNGAVPA
+313 EQTIRDYASNFGMTDRSVPLEK
-325 TIAVIGGR
+325 
-333 LKAGLSH
+333 LKEMMGLSDEVVENNIRPAAEFQVKTDLLLDKIKD
-340 EEIEYL
+340 EENLEVTEEAFNEYL
-346 GKTGRGV
+346 NKV
-353 AKASRRDLP
+353 AEDVKAT
-362 ALVARGADGATTVTT
+362 ADQLKNYFGEAFIKAEQLKEMATNL
-377 TMIIAHMA
+377 I
-385 GINVFATGGIGGV
+385 
-398 HRGAEVTMDI
+398 
-408 SADLE
+408 
-413 ELAQTPV
+413 
-420 MVVCAGA
+420 
-427 KSILDLG
+427 
-434 LTLEYLETKGVPVIG
+434 
-449 YSTDE
+449 
-454 LPAFYTRKSG
+454 
-464 FGVDYRVDS
+464 VDS
-473 PEELAAMFRA
+473 AKVKAAEAEEKPKKARKPKAPKA
-483 QRELNYKGGMLVT
+483 E
-496 NPIPEQYAMDKE
+496 
-508 VIDKAIEQALAEA
+508 DKAEETEA
-521 KEQHV
+521 
-526 HGKETTPFL
+526 
-535 LARVV
+535 
-540 ELTGGDSLESNI
+540 
-552 KLVLNNAT
+552 
-560 VAAKTA
+560 A
-566 AELAK
+566 AEEPKAE

>member
-109 FEVTLYPEVTLCQ
+109 FEVTLYPEVTLGQ

-129 HKDESVSDEDVDNE
+129 RKDESVSDEDVDNE

-158 DRAAELGDTVDIDFD
+158 DRAAEMGDTVDIDFD

-192 LGSNSFVPGFEDQV
+192 LGSNSFVPGFEDQI
-206 VGMKIGEE
+206 VGMKIGDE

-261 FDTLDEYKTSLRG
+261 FDTIDEYKGSLREN
-274 DLEKRKKDEAENDFR
+274 LEKRKKDEAENDFR
-289 ANILKQAVNNLQAEI
+289 ANVLKQAVNNLKAEI

-313 EQTIRDNGAVPA
+313 EQTIRDYASNFGMTDRSVPLEN
-325 TIAVIGGR
+325 
-333 LKAGLSH
+333 LKEMMGLSDEVVENNIRPAAEFQVKTDLLLDKIKD
-340 EEIEYL
+340 EEKLEVTEEAFNEYL
-346 GKTGRGV
+346 NKV
-353 AKASRRDLP
+353 AEDVKAT
-362 ALVARGADGATTVTT
+362 ADQLKNYFGEAFIKAEQLKEMATNL
-377 TMIIAHMA
+377 I
-385 GINVFATGGIGGV
+385 
-398 HRGAEVTMDI
+398 
-408 SADLE
+408 
-413 ELAQTPV
+413 
-420 MVVCAGA
+420 
-427 KSILDLG
+427 
-434 LTLEYLETKGVPVIG
+434 
-449 YSTDE
+449 
-454 LPAFYTRKSG
+454 
-464 FGVDYRVDS
+464 VDS
-473 PEELAAMFRA
+473 AKVKAAEAEEKPKKARKPKAPKA
-483 QRELNYKGGMLVT
+483 E
-496 NPIPEQYAMDKE
+496 
-508 VIDKAIEQALAEA
+508 DKAEETEA
-521 KEQHV
+521 
-526 HGKETTPFL
+526 
-535 LARVV
+535 
-540 ELTGGDSLESNI
+540 
-552 KLVLNNAT
+552 
-560 VAAKTA
+560 A
-566 AELAK
+566 AEEPKAE

>member
-109 FEVTLYPEVTLCQ
+109 FEVTLYPEVTLGQ

-129 HKDESVSDEDVDNE
+129 RKDESVSDEDVDNE

-158 DRAAELGDTVDIDFD
+158 DRAAEMGDTVDIDFD

-192 LGSNSFVPGFEDQV
+192 LGSNSFVPGFEDQI

-261 FDTLDEYKTSLRG
+261 FDTLDEYKGSLREN
-274 DLEKRKKDEAENDFR
+274 LEKRKKDEAENDFR
-289 ANILKQAVNNLQAEI
+289 ANVLKQAVNNLKAEI

-313 EQTIRDNGAVPA
+313 EQTIRDYASNFGMTDRSVPLEN
-325 TIAVIGGR
+325 
-333 LKAGLSH
+333 LKEMMGLSDEVVENNIRPAAEFQVKTDLLLDKIKD
-340 EEIEYL
+340 EEKLEVTEEAFNEYL
-346 GKTGRGV
+346 NKV
-353 AKASRRDLP
+353 AEDVKAT
-362 ALVARGADGATTVTT
+362 ADQLKNYFGEAFIKAEQLKEMATNLIVDS
-377 TMIIAHMA
+377 AKVKA
-385 GINVFATGGIGGV
+385 
-398 HRGAEVTMDI
+398 AET
-408 SADLE
+408 E
-413 ELAQTPV
+413 EKP
-420 MVVCAGA
+420 
-427 KSILDLG
+427 K
-434 LTLEYLETKGVPVIG
+434 K
-449 YSTDE
+449 
-454 LPAFYTRKSG
+454 TRKP
-464 FGVDYRVDS
+464 RA
-473 PEELAAMFRA
+473 PKAEKKAEET
-483 QRELNYKGGMLVT
+483 ET
-496 NPIPEQYAMDKE
+496 
-508 VIDKAIEQALAEA
+508 AEA
-521 KEQHV
+521 
-526 HGKETTPFL
+526 
-535 LARVV
+535 
-540 ELTGGDSLESNI
+540 
-552 KLVLNNAT
+552 
-560 VAAKTA
+560 
-566 AELAK
+566 AEPASEEPKAE

>member
-41 NIPGFRKGKAPRAVV
+41 NIPGFRKGKAPRTVV

-94 IVDVNVTDDRTASYT
+94 IIDVNVTDDRTASYT
-109 FEVTLYPEVTLCQ
+109 FEVTLYPEVTLGQ

-129 HKDESVSDEDVDNE
+129 RKDESVSDEDVDNE

-192 LGSNSFVPGFEDQV
+192 LGSNSFVPGFEDQI

-261 FDTLDEYKTSLRG
+261 FDTLDEYKGSLREN
-274 DLEKRKKDEAENDFR
+274 LEKRKKDEAENDFR
-289 ANILKQAVNNLQAEI
+289 ANVLKQAVNNLKAEI

-313 EQTIRDNGAVPA
+313 EQTIRDYASNFGMTDRSVPLEN
-325 TIAVIGGR
+325 
-333 LKAGLSH
+333 LKEMMGLSDEVIENNIRPAAEFQVKTDLLLDKIKD
-340 EEIEYL
+340 EEKLEVTEEAFNEYL
-346 GKTGRGV
+346 NKV
-353 AKASRRDLP
+353 AEDVKAT
-362 ALVARGADGATTVTT
+362 ADQLKNYFGEAFIKAEQLKEMATNLIVDS
-377 TMIIAHMA
+377 AKVKA
-385 GINVFATGGIGGV
+385 
-398 HRGAEVTMDI
+398 AET
-408 SADLE
+408 E
-413 ELAQTPV
+413 EKP
-420 MVVCAGA
+420 
-427 KSILDLG
+427 K
-434 LTLEYLETKGVPVIG
+434 K
-449 YSTDE
+449 
-454 LPAFYTRKSG
+454 TRKP
-464 FGVDYRVDS
+464 RA
-473 PEELAAMFRA
+473 PKAEKKAEET
-483 QRELNYKGGMLVT
+483 ET
-496 NPIPEQYAMDKE
+496 
-508 VIDKAIEQALAEA
+508 AEA
-521 KEQHV
+521 
-526 HGKETTPFL
+526 
-535 LARVV
+535 
-540 ELTGGDSLESNI
+540 
-552 KLVLNNAT
+552 
-560 VAAKTA
+560 
-566 AELAK
+566 AEPAEEEPKAE

>member
-94 IVDVNVTDDRTASYT
+94 IIDVNVTDDRTASYT
-109 FEVTLYPEVTLCQ
+109 FEVTLYPEVTLGQ

-129 HKDESVSDEDVDNE
+129 RKDESVSDEDVDNE

-158 DRAAELGDTVDIDFD
+158 DRAAEMGDTVDIDFD

-192 LGSNSFVPGFEDQV
+192 LGSNSFVPGFEDQI

-236 KIKLNGITTPELPEL
+236 KIKLNGITAPELPEL

-261 FDTLDEYKTSLRG
+261 FDTLDEYKGSLREN
-274 DLEKRKKDEAENDFR
+274 LEKRKKDEAENDFR
-289 ANILKQAVNNLQAEI
+289 ANVLKQAVNNLKAEI

-313 EQTIRDNGAVPA
+313 EQTIRDYASNFGMTDRSVPLEN
-325 TIAVIGGR
+325 
-333 LKAGLSH
+333 LKEMMGLSDEVVENNIRPAAEFQVKTDLLLDKIKD
-340 EEIEYL
+340 EEKLEVTEEAFNEYL
-346 GKTGRGV
+346 NKV
-353 AKASRRDLP
+353 AEDVKAT
-362 ALVARGADGATTVTT
+362 ADQLKNYFGEAFIKAEQLKEMATNLIVDS
-377 TMIIAHMA
+377 AKVKA
-385 GINVFATGGIGGV
+385 
-398 HRGAEVTMDI
+398 AET
-408 SADLE
+408 E
-413 ELAQTPV
+413 EKP
-420 MVVCAGA
+420 
-427 KSILDLG
+427 K
-434 LTLEYLETKGVPVIG
+434 K
-449 YSTDE
+449 
-454 LPAFYTRKSG
+454 TRKP
-464 FGVDYRVDS
+464 RA
-473 PEELAAMFRA
+473 PKAEKKAEET
-483 QRELNYKGGMLVT
+483 ET
-496 NPIPEQYAMDKE
+496 
-508 VIDKAIEQALAEA
+508 AEA
-521 KEQHV
+521 
-526 HGKETTPFL
+526 
-535 LARVV
+535 
-540 ELTGGDSLESNI
+540 
-552 KLVLNNAT
+552 
-560 VAAKTA
+560 
-566 AELAK
+566 AEPASEEPKAE

>member
-94 IVDVNVTDDRTASYT
+94 IIDVNVTDDRTASYT
-109 FEVTLYPEVTLCQ
+109 FEVTLYPEVTLGQ

-129 HKDESVSDEDVDNE
+129 RKDESVSDEDVDNE

-158 DRAAELGDTVDIDFD
+158 DRTAEMGDTVDIDFD

-192 LGSNSFVPGFEDQV
+192 LGSNSFVPGFEDQI

-261 FDTLDEYKTSLRG
+261 FDTLDEYKGSLREN
-274 DLEKRKKDEAENDFR
+274 LEKRKKDEAENDFR
-289 ANILKQAVNNLQAEI
+289 ANVLKQAVNNLKAEI

-313 EQTIRDNGAVPA
+313 EQTIRDYASNFGMTDRSVPLEN
-325 TIAVIGGR
+325 
-333 LKAGLSH
+333 LKEMMGLSDEVVENNIRPAAEFQVKTDLLLDKIKD
-340 EEIEYL
+340 EEKLEVTEEAFNEYL
-346 GKTGRGV
+346 NKV
-353 AKASRRDLP
+353 AEDVKAT
-362 ALVARGADGATTVTT
+362 ADQLKNYFGEAFIKAEQLKEMATNLIVDS
-377 TMIIAHMA
+377 AKVKA
-385 GINVFATGGIGGV
+385 
-398 HRGAEVTMDI
+398 AET
-408 SADLE
+408 E
-413 ELAQTPV
+413 EKP
-420 MVVCAGA
+420 
-427 KSILDLG
+427 K
-434 LTLEYLETKGVPVIG
+434 K
-449 YSTDE
+449 
-454 LPAFYTRKSG
+454 TRKP
-464 FGVDYRVDS
+464 RA
-473 PEELAAMFRA
+473 PKAEKKAEET
-483 QRELNYKGGMLVT
+483 ET
-496 NPIPEQYAMDKE
+496 
-508 VIDKAIEQALAEA
+508 AEA
-521 KEQHV
+521 
-526 HGKETTPFL
+526 
-535 LARVV
+535 
-540 ELTGGDSLESNI
+540 
-552 KLVLNNAT
+552 
-560 VAAKTA
+560 
-566 AELAK
+566 AEPAEEEPKAE

>member
-109 FEVTLYPEVTLCQ
+109 FEVTLYPEVTLGQ

-129 HKDESVSDEDVDNE
+129 RKDESVSDEDVDNE

-192 LGSNSFVPGFEDQV
+192 LGSNSFVPGFEDQI

-261 FDTLDEYKTSLRG
+261 FDTLDEYKGSLREN
-274 DLEKRKKDEAENDFR
+274 LEKRKKDEAENDFR
-289 ANILKQAVNNLQAEI
+289 ANVLKQAVNNLKAEI

-313 EQTIRDNGAVPA
+313 EQTIRDYASNFGMTDRSVPLEN
-325 TIAVIGGR
+325 
-333 LKAGLSH
+333 LKEMMGLSDEVVENNIRPAAEFQVKTDLLLDKIKD
-340 EEIEYL
+340 EEKLEVTEEAFNEYL
-346 GKTGRGV
+346 N
-353 AKASRRDLP
+353 KAAEDVK
-362 ALVARGADGATTVTT
+362 ATADQLKNYFGEAFIKAEQLKEMATNL
-377 TMIIAHMA
+377 I
-385 GINVFATGGIGGV
+385 
-398 HRGAEVTMDI
+398 
-408 SADLE
+408 
-413 ELAQTPV
+413 
-420 MVVCAGA
+420 
-427 KSILDLG
+427 
-434 LTLEYLETKGVPVIG
+434 
-449 YSTDE
+449 
-454 LPAFYTRKSG
+454 
-464 FGVDYRVDS
+464 VDS
-473 PEELAAMFRA
+473 AKVKAAEAEEKPKKARKTKAPKA
-483 QRELNYKGGMLVT
+483 E
-496 NPIPEQYAMDKE
+496 
-508 VIDKAIEQALAEA
+508 DKAEETEA
-521 KEQHV
+521 
-526 HGKETTPFL
+526 
-535 LARVV
+535 
-540 ELTGGDSLESNI
+540 
-552 KLVLNNAT
+552 
-560 VAAKTA
+560 A
-566 AELAK
+566 AEEPKAE

>member
-94 IVDVNVTDDRTASYT
+94 IIDVNVTDDRTASYT
-109 FEVTLYPEVTLCQ
+109 FEVTLYPEVTLGQ

-129 HKDESVSDEDVDNE
+129 RKDESVSDEDVDNE

-158 DRAAELGDTVDIDFD
+158 DRAAEMGDTVDIDFD

-192 LGSNSFVPGFEDQV
+192 LGSNSLVPGFEDQI

-261 FDTLDEYKTSLRG
+261 FDTLDEYKGSLREN
-274 DLEKRKKDEAENDFR
+274 LEKRKKDEAENDFR
-289 ANILKQAVNNLQAEI
+289 ANVLKQAVNNLKAEI

-313 EQTIRDNGAVPA
+313 EQTIRDYASNFGMTDRSVPLEN
-325 TIAVIGGR
+325 
-333 LKAGLSH
+333 LKEMMGLSDEVVENNIRPAAEFQVKTDLLLDKIKD
-340 EEIEYL
+340 EEKLEVTEEAFNEYL
-346 GKTGRGV
+346 NKV
-353 AKASRRDLP
+353 AEDVKAT
-362 ALVARGADGATTVTT
+362 ADQLKNYFGEAFIKAEQLKEMATNLIVDS
-377 TMIIAHMA
+377 AKVKA
-385 GINVFATGGIGGV
+385 
-398 HRGAEVTMDI
+398 AET
-408 SADLE
+408 E
-413 ELAQTPV
+413 EKP
-420 MVVCAGA
+420 
-427 KSILDLG
+427 K
-434 LTLEYLETKGVPVIG
+434 K
-449 YSTDE
+449 
-454 LPAFYTRKSG
+454 TRKP
-464 FGVDYRVDS
+464 RA
-473 PEELAAMFRA
+473 PKAEKKAEET
-483 QRELNYKGGMLVT
+483 ET
-496 NPIPEQYAMDKE
+496 
-508 VIDKAIEQALAEA
+508 AEA
-521 KEQHV
+521 
-526 HGKETTPFL
+526 
-535 LARVV
+535 
-540 ELTGGDSLESNI
+540 
-552 KLVLNNAT
+552 
-560 VAAKTA
+560 
-566 AELAK
+566 AEPAEEEPKAE

>member
-94 IVDVNVTDDRTASYT
+94 IIDVNVTDDRTASYT
-109 FEVTLYPEVTLCQ
+109 FEVTLYPEVTLGQ

-129 HKDESVSDEDVDNE
+129 RKDESVSDEDVDNE

-158 DRAAELGDTVDIDFD
+158 DRAAEMGDTVDIDFD

-192 LGSNSFVPGFEDQV
+192 LGSNSFVPGFEDQI

-226 PELAGKAVVF
+226 PELAGKDVVF

-261 FDTLDEYKTSLRG
+261 FDTLDEYKGSLREN
-274 DLEKRKKDEAENDFR
+274 LEKRKKDEAENDFR
-289 ANILKQAVNNLQAEI
+289 ANVLKQAVNNLKAEI

-313 EQTIRDNGAVPA
+313 EQTIRDYASNFGMTDRSVPLEN
-325 TIAVIGGR
+325 
-333 LKAGLSH
+333 LKEMMGLSDEVIENNIRPAAEFQVKTDLLLDKIKD
-340 EEIEYL
+340 EEKLEVTEEAFNEYL
-346 GKTGRGV
+346 NKV
-353 AKASRRDLP
+353 AEDVKAT
-362 ALVARGADGATTVTT
+362 ADQLKNYFGEAFIKAEQLKEMATNLIVDS
-377 TMIIAHMA
+377 AKVKA
-385 GINVFATGGIGGV
+385 
-398 HRGAEVTMDI
+398 AET
-408 SADLE
+408 E
-413 ELAQTPV
+413 EKP
-420 MVVCAGA
+420 
-427 KSILDLG
+427 K
-434 LTLEYLETKGVPVIG
+434 K
-449 YSTDE
+449 
-454 LPAFYTRKSG
+454 TRKP
-464 FGVDYRVDS
+464 RA
-473 PEELAAMFRA
+473 PKAEKKAEET
-483 QRELNYKGGMLVT
+483 ET
-496 NPIPEQYAMDKE
+496 
-508 VIDKAIEQALAEA
+508 AEA
-521 KEQHV
+521 
-526 HGKETTPFL
+526 
-535 LARVV
+535 
-540 ELTGGDSLESNI
+540 
-552 KLVLNNAT
+552 
-560 VAAKTA
+560 
-566 AELAK
+566 AEPASEEPKAE